1 MLEYA
6 RRVQVDVAM
15 SGTGRAISSVLDA
28 LPEPVIRR
36 AARRYLGG
44 ATVSEALQVARS
56 LAAEGLPAT
65 LAVVGEAAETPEYAD
80 RHLRELLTVT
90 EAVAGTDLDVRLAVK
105 LTGLGLAF
113 DTQLAGTHLVSI
125 AEAAAAVGCVVE
137 VDMEQARYVDSTLGI
152 VRAARRATPN
162 VEAAVQAEL
171 YRTAGDVRALIAD
184 HIPAR
189 VVKGAYKEGR
199 AHAYGRPEVIR
210 DSYLDLVR
218 QYLVAGVH
226 VGVATH
232 DEYLTYHVLR
242 LAEELGV
249 SPGAFEFQMLKGIE
263 EELRTALVRS
273 GHPVRVTVNFG
284 ADAHKWSL
292 RRLKEN
298 PEIIRHMLTSIR
310 QPARPGSQAASG

>member
-1 MLEYA
+1 
-6 RRVQVDVAM
+6 M
-15 SGTGRAISSVLDA
+15 SNVLDL
-28 LPEPVIRR
+28 LPASVIRR

-44 ATVSEALQVARS
+44 ATVFEAMDVARS
-56 LAAEGLPAT
+56 LAAEGMPAT
-65 LAVVGEAAETPEYAD
+65 LAVVGEAAATPQYAD
-80 RHLRELLTVT
+80 RYVRDLLAVT
-90 EAVAGTDLDVRLAVK
+90 DAVAGTGLDVRLGVK

-113 DTQLAGTHLVSI
+113 DSQLAKTHLVAI
-125 AEAAAAVGCVVE
+125 AEAAAVVGCVVE
-137 VDMEQARYVDSTLGI
+137 VDMEQACYVDRTLDT
-152 VRAARRATPN
+152 VRAARRTTSN
-162 VEAAVQAEL
+162 VEAVVQAEL

-184 HIPAR
+184 RIPAR
-189 VVKGAYKEGR
+189 VVKGAYKEGP

-218 QYLVAGVH
+218 QYLGAGVH

-232 DEYLTYHVLR
+232 DEYLIFHVHR
-242 LAEELGV
+242 LAEQLGA
-249 SPGAFEFQMLKGIE
+249 SSDAYEFQMLKGIQE
-263 EELRTALVRS
+263 QLRAALVRS

-310 QPARPGSQAASG
+310 QPVRQKAC

>member
-1 MLEYA
+1 
-6 RRVQVDVAM
+6 M
-15 SGTGRAISSVLDA
+15 SGTGRAMSSALDL
-28 LPEPVIRR
+28 LPESVIRL

-44 ATVSEALQVARS
+44 ATVADALAVARS
-56 LAAEGLPAT
+56 LAAEGMPAT
-65 LAVVGEAAETPEYAD
+65 LAVVGEAAETPEYAE

-90 EAVAGTDLDVRLAVK
+90 GAVAGTGLDVRLAVK

-137 VDMEQARYVDSTLGI
+137 VDMEQARYVDRTLDL
-152 VRAARRATPN
+152 VRAARRALSN
-162 VEAAVQAEL
+162 VEVAVQAEL

-199 AHAYGRPEVIR
+199 AQAYGRPEVIR
-210 DSYLDLVR
+210 DSYLDVVR
-218 QYLVAGVH
+218 RYLEAGVH

-232 DEYLTYHVLR
+232 DEYLIYHVLR

-249 SPGAFEFQMLKGIE
+249 SPDAYEFQMLKGIE
-263 EELRTALVRS
+263 EELRAALVRS

-298 PEIIRHMLTSIR
+298 PEIVRHLLASIR
-310 QPARPGSQAASG
+310 QSPPSFARRPPA

>member
-1 MLEYA
+1 MTA
-6 RRVQVDVAM
+6 AGRAM
-15 SGTGRAISSVLDA
+15 SCILDVLPA
-28 LPEPVIRR
+28 SVIRR

-44 ATVSEALQVARS
+44 ATVSEAMAVARS
-56 LAAEGLPAT
+56 LADEGMPVT
-65 LAVVGEAAETPEYAD
+65 LAVVGEAAGTPEYAD
-80 RHLRELLTVT
+80 RHLRELLAVT
-90 EAVAGTDLDVRLAVK
+90 DAVAGSDLDVRLAVK
-105 LTGLGLAF
+105 LTGLGLVF
-113 DTQLAGTHLVSI
+113 DPQLARTHLFSI

-137 VDMEQARYVDSTLGI
+137 IDMEQACYVDRTLDI
-152 VRAARRATPN
+152 VRAARRTMSN
-162 VEAAVQAEL
+162 VEAVVQAEL

-199 AHAYGRPEVIR
+199 THAYGQPEAIR

-218 QYLVAGVH
+218 QYLKAGVH

-232 DEYLTYHVLR
+232 DEYLVVHVLR

-249 SPGAFEFQMLKGIE
+249 SSAAYEFQMLKGIAE
-263 EELRTALVRS
+263 PLRAALVRA

-284 ADAHKWSL
+284 VDAHKWSL

-298 PEIIRHMLTSIR
+298 PEIVRQLLTSIR
-310 QPARPGSQAASG
+310 PPLRPKPPS